1 MHLCFILDY
10 LYSNSLYLPSY
21 NKSAFSPHHCYFL
34 LAFYRF
40 YTSFVSLAMFAV
52 VYGVAGGVSQNLFT
66 VITIDLLGIQNLAKT
81 MSFVYII
88 NSAFTSLNH
97 PLIGEAR
104 LRW

>member
-1 MHLCFILDY
+1 
-10 LYSNSLYLPSY
+10 
-21 NKSAFSPHHCYFL
+21 
-34 LAFYRF
+34 
-40 YTSFVSLAMFAV
+40 MFAV